1 MHLTRVDFEVF
12 WNPASEEHFDAT
24 TASISLYKALTRILI
39 NDLKVLVRQDRLI
52 TEARLICLNLLLVFL
67 DLLLCCHR
75 QLS

>member
-39 NDLKVLVRQDRLI
+39 NDLKVLVRGANDVDSVDLDSDQVRAGPQDG
-52 TEARLICLNLLLVFL
+52 
-67 DLLLCCHR
+67 H
-75 QLS
+75 